1 MRQYTFALPAL
12 IAAALIAPALWRLNR
27 SKPVTAGP
35 APHREPAD
43 HA

>member
-27 SKPVTAGP
+27 SKPDCRAGTAP
-35 APHREPAD
+35 
-43 HA
+43 